1 MERQL
6 LFNRFKSDVEKNT
19 DFAIDHF
26 LNLSDAQFN
35 WHAEPD
41 KWSIG
46 QCIQHINMISRHW
59 HRQYEKVLKGGIKSE
74 NKSTYASGFLGK
86 YILKVISPV
95 ATKKFK
101 TPSLFQPHFLVNG
114 KVAMDEF
121 LDFQKRFNDLAEKLK
136 SYDLEK
142 NKLDSTIY
150 PIIQIKLGDA
160 FEINNRHTTRHLN
173 QALHVMQEKGFPKN

>member
-6 LFNRFKSDVEKNT
+6 LFNKFKDDVEKNT
-19 DFAIDHF
+19 TFALDHF
-26 LNLSDAQFN
+26 LNLSDSQFN
-35 WHAEPD
+35 WHAAPE

-59 HRQYEKVLKGGIKSE
+59 HKQFEKVLKGGIRSE
-74 NKSTYASGFLGK
+74 NNAEYNSGFLGK
-86 YILKVISPV
+86 YILKVMTPI

-101 TPSLFQPHFLVNG
+101 TPNLFQPHFLVNG
-114 KVAMDEF
+114 KVALDEF
-121 LDFQKRFNDLAEKLK
+121 LDFQKRFIDLAEKLRN
-136 SYDLEK
+136 YDLEK

-160 FEINNRHTTRHLN
+160 FEINSRHTARHLN
-173 QALHVMQEKGFPKN
+173 QALSVMQEKEFPKE